1 MICII
6 KIISDNKFQSA
17 SNFVRKINS
26 YIKPNLEK
34 ISDEIDNY
42 VEISK
47 NIINKK
53 ERFTQLENNSEA
65 LISFIRKHSNV

>member
-1 MICII
+1 MRELICII

-53 ERFTQLENNSEA
+53 K
-65 LISFIRKHSNV
+65 LIQR